1 MTPEAR
7 LRTARRL
14 LVAGWLAAAVRLA
27 FAAAPARAAGQ
38 TSGSKSAIRAD
49 IAVAGPEAAG
59 GRVRSVVSELLER
72 EGVVVSTSRLDG
84 IRPEAVLAAPSPSDR
99 SSIDA
104 WIDVGSTRQVLLYFR
119 DAPAQRFVLRRLTL
133 ESGLDEVAVEEIGQI
148 VKSVVLAL
156 AAGDE
161 PALTIAQARAM
172 LQPLE
177 REAPK
182 PTPAVPSARTP
193 WVGEVGVGLL
203 GQLFSPAIPISPRLD
218 LRLAFLVDRDWGL
231 RGPLGGWISVGYGET
246 LQYRST
252 TIGLDLTT
260 VAARVGGLWE
270 PWHSARVITRIGIG
284 GGFDLIDFTP
294 QPGSS
299 GVTPAATGR
308 FLTPLGAV
316 VAGVGL
322 NVVGPLSFGA
332 GAEIDFYTGDV
343 HYDLIQTEGRV
354 RLLVPYRVRPALM
367 LTVSAIF

>member
-1 MTPEAR
+1 MTQ
-7 LRTARRL
+7 
-14 LVAGWLAAAVRLA
+14 GSLAAAVWLA
-27 FAAAPARAAGQ
+27 FAAAPARAAGE
-38 TSGSKSAIRAD
+38 TGRSASVIQAD
-49 IAVAGPEAAG
+49 IAVAGPEASCS
-59 GRVRSVVSELLER
+59 RVRSVVSELLER

-84 IRPEAVLAAPSPSDR
+84 IRPEAVLAAPTPSARSP
-99 SSIDA
+99 IDA
-104 WIDVGSTRQVLLYFR
+104 WIDVGSTREALLYFR
-119 DAPAQRFVLRRLTL
+119 DASAQRFVLRRLTL
-133 ESGLDEVAVEEIGQI
+133 ENGLDEVAVEEIGQI

-172 LQPLE
+172 LQAPD

-182 PTPAVPSARTP
+182 PTPTVASAPTP
-193 WVGEVGVGLL
+193 LVAEIGVGLI
-203 GQLFSPAIPISPRLD
+203 GQLFSPEIPLSPRLD
-218 LRLAFLVDRDWGL
+218 LRLAFLVDHDWRL
-231 RGPLGGWISVGYGET
+231 HGPLGGWISVGYGET

-260 VAARVGGLWE
+260 VAARAGALCE

-294 QPGSS
+294 QRSSS

-322 NVVGPLSFGA
+322 KVVGPLSFGA
-332 GAEIDFYTGDV
+332 GAEIDFYPADV
-343 HYDLIQTEGRV
+343 HYDLQQTDGRM
-354 RLLVPYRVRPALM
+354 RLLVPYRVRPGLM